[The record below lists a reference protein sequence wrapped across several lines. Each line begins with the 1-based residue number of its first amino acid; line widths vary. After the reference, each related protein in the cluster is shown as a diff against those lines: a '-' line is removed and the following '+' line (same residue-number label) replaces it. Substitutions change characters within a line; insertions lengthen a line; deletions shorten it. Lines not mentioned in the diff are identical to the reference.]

1 MKSSKTF
8 IEKFQAARMAGTPI
22 IAVETT
28 DNFAAERV
36 IIEGLA
42 TATPCVRWDCVQ
54 GWTPS
59 NKAGL
64 EAIGKA
70 GVSPQDIVNP
80 VECLAQAKRLPGL
93 SAKQNGESGRAPGS
107 ILFVHSA
114 HEYLTGYPEFT
125 QALLNLRDEF
135 KSNGRCVVLLGPAFN
150 LPGQLKDHVWLI
162 DQPLPSRT
170 ELAKVVASTT
180 DNKITGEAADA
191 AVSAVL
197 GLSQFSAE
205 QAVAMSFSQKRGEL
219 DSAELW
225 ERKKAMIR
233 QTPGLSVW
241 ESERGFEGIGGC
253 EAIKDFSSAILHNY
267 EAIVFC
273 DEMEKMLAG
282 GGAGDTSG
290 VTQSMLGSLL
300 SEMENKRYSGMVLV
314 GVPGAGKSEIAKAM
328 GKQASAPVINFNL
341 GDLKNSLV
349 GQSEAQLR
357 AALKVIDSVSNGK
370 ALFVATSNNL
380 ASLPTE
386 LLERF
391 TLGTWF
397 FDLPTQAER
406 TKIWEIQLN
415 AYGLPAQE
423 ITFDDGWVGRQI
435 RNCCEIGKLSNLPL
449 AEAAKFIVPMTL
461 SAGDRIKALRMQ
473 ANGKYLSAAYAGA
486 YVYTEAQFAFGETRR
501 AQFDE

>member
-1 MKSSKTF
+1 MNTF
-8 IEKFQAARMAGTPI
+8 SQKFLAARLAGTPI

-28 DNFAAERV
+28 DNFAAERLIV
-36 IIEGLA
+36 GMLA
-42 TATPCVRWDCVQ
+42 ESTPCIRWDCVQ

-64 EAIGKA
+64 DALGKS
-70 GVSPQDIVNP
+70 GVNPEHATNP
-80 VECLAQAKRLPGL
+80 VESLVQAKRLPGTTMG
-93 SAKQNGESGRAPGS
+93 GEKRTPGS
-107 ILFVHSA
+107 VLFVHSA

-125 QALLNLRDEF
+125 QAILNLRDDF
-135 KSNGRCVVLLGPAFN
+135 KSNGRCVVLMAPSFS
-150 LPGQLKDHVWLI
+150 LPGQLKDHVWVI
-162 DQPLPSRT
+162 DQPLPSRE
-170 ELAKVVASTT
+170 ELLAVVATT
-180 DNKITGEAADA
+180 TGNKVAGEAANE
-191 AVSAVL
+191 AVNALL
-197 GLSQFSAE
+197 GLSAFSAE

-219 DSAELW
+219 DSVELW

-241 ESERGFEGIGGC
+241 DSERGFEGIGGC
-253 EAIKDFSSAILHNY
+253 EAIKEFSSAILHNY
-267 EAIVFC
+267 QTIVFC
-273 DEMEKMLAG
+273 DELEKMLAG

-300 SEMENKRYSGMVLV
+300 SEMENQRYSGMVLV

-328 GKQASAPVINFNL
+328 GKEANVPVVNFNL

-357 AALKVIDSVSNGK
+357 AALKVIHSVSNGK

-406 TKIWEIQLN
+406 QKIWEIQLK
-415 AYGLPAQE
+415 AYGLPDQE

-461 SAGDRIKALRMQ
+461 SAGERIKALRMQ
-473 ANGKYLSAAYAGA
+473 ANGKYLSAAYPGA
-486 YVYTEAQFAFGETRR
+486 YTYSEN
-501 AQFDE
+501 QFDFNSTSRAIQE

>member
-8 IEKFQAARMAGTPI
+8 IEKFQSARMAGTPI

-28 DNFAAERV
+28 DNFAAERTV
-36 IIEGLA
+36 IEGLSS
-42 TATPCVRWDCVQ
+42 ATPSIRWDCVQ
-54 GWTPS
+54 GWTPG
-59 NKAGL
+59 NQAGL
-64 EAIGKA
+64 DAIGRA
-70 GVSPQDIVNP
+70 GVNPQDIVNP

-93 SAKQNGESGRAPGS
+93 IAKAEGEGRNPGS
-107 ILFVHSA
+107 VLFVHSA
-114 HEYLTGYPEFT
+114 HEYLTGYPEFV
-125 QALLNLRDEF
+125 QALLNLRDDF
-135 KSNGRCVVLLGPAFN
+135 KSNGRCVVLLGPTFN
-150 LPGQLKDHVWLI
+150 LPGQLKDHVWTI
-162 DQPLPSRT
+162 DQPLPGRD
-170 ELAKVVASTT
+170 ELAKVVASVTG
-180 DNKITGEAADA
+180 DKITGDNADA
-191 AVSAVL
+191 AVKAVL
-197 GLSQFSAE
+197 GLSRFSAE
-205 QAVAMSFSQKRGEL
+205 QAVAMSFSGKRGEL

-241 ESERGFEGIGGC
+241 ESQRGFEGIGGC
-253 EAIKDFSSAILHNY
+253 ESIKRFFSAILHNY

-273 DEMEKMLAG
+273 DELEKMLAG

-300 SEMENKRYSGMVLV
+300 SEMENKRYSGLVLV

-328 GKQASAPVINFNL
+328 GKQAGAPVINFNL

-357 AALKVIDSVSNGK
+357 GALKVIDSVSNGK

-397 FDLPTQAER
+397 FDLPTVEER
-406 TKIWEIQLN
+406 RKIWEIQLA
-415 AYGLPAQE
+415 AYGLPSQE
-423 ITFDDGWVGRQI
+423 ITFDEGWVGRQI

-486 YVYTEAQFAFGETRR
+486 YLYSEAQFVNQGSRALLGE
-501 AQFDE
+501 